1 MAKRPTRWRRQ
12 SDSGSMRR
20 RRTRSARGG
29 QLIWLLAALGFILW
43 MGLGEPLKTLDHA
56 LALIG
61 FHDKDR

>member
-1 MAKRPTRWRRQ
+1 
-12 SDSGSMRR
+12 MRR
-20 RRTRSARGG
+20 RRTRSACGG